1 MRLLDKESDLKSKKK
16 TRFCGTANPVNF
28 HLLCIFSLYRC
39 VNLLGARIPRKD
51 IVKAINYI
59 KYMKT
64 HTKYTARRQVNFLLL
79 SLLSTQVE
87 KKISIFLSASH
98 NMHNIR
104 SKSYTQLYLDSKYSM
119 PKM

>member
-1 MRLLDKESDLKSKKK
+1 MRLLDKESDLESKKK

-64 HTKYTARRQVNFLLL
+64 HTHKLYSQTPSQFPAIIAAVN
-79 SLLSTQVE
+79 
-87 KKISIFLSASH
+87 IS
-98 NMHNIR
+98 
-104 SKSYTQLYLDSKYSM
+104 
-119 PKM
+119 

>member
-1 MRLLDKESDLKSKKK
+1 MRLLDKESDLESKKK

-28 HLLCIFSLYRC
+28 HLLCIFSLNRC

-64 HTKYTARRQVNFLLL
+64 HTNYTARRQVNFLL
-79 SLLSTQVE
+79 
-87 KKISIFLSASH
+87 
-98 NMHNIR
+98 
-104 SKSYTQLYLDSKYSM
+104 
-119 PKM
+119 